1 VLCHTLSL
9 NKLNSFSSFVDTFL
23 PSGR

>member
-9 NKLNSFSSFVDTFL
+9 NKSKSFSSFVDTFL
-23 PSGR
+23 PSGG

>member
-9 NKLNSFSSFVDTFL
+9 NKSKSFSSFVDTFL
-23 PSGR
+23 PS

>member
-9 NKLNSFSSFVDTFL
+9 RRFRSFSSFADNVCAF
-23 PSGR
+23 